1 MLNSLRYFIAGRY
14 IRSRNSHSMIN
25 HISRVSIVA
34 MAMPVAAIIVLMA
47 VFNGLESKVRALYN
61 AIDADITITAKEGTT
76 FIIDSAK
83 IEALREMKGVAAL
96 TLSLEQ
102 GAMAEAEGHRSIVQ
116 LKGVDT
122 LYDATIPISQ
132 QMLSGTMLTQR
143 NGKDYIVAS
152 MGVMQELGLGQ
163 GSIGEQMSIYT
174 INRNRFSTLLPV
186 GGYSRLDAP
195 IAGVFALDEDN
206 NSLLFTSLR
215 AAQQLL
221 NYPNRASA
229 IELRLDNGH
238 TADDA
243 AERIE
248 ALMGDEMRVL
258 TRYESN
264 SIYRLMALEKW
275 GIFAVAALV
284 MVIASMSI
292 VGTLIMVIIDKRDDI
307 ATLRTLGLTPHA
319 IRQIF
324 TAEGYLMTLISLAIG
339 LAIGLLLTLAQ
350 QHLGLIRLNATAIGI
365 DAYPVELQWGDV
377 AATIMA
383 YVAVAVTMV
392 NLTIRAMVYK

>member
-1 MLNSLRYFIAGRY
+1 
-14 IRSRNSHSMIN
+14 MIN

-83 IEALREMKGVAAL
+83 IEALREMEGVAAL

-102 GAMAEAEGHRSIVQ
+102 GAMVEAEGHRSIVQ

-152 MGVMQELGLGQ
+152 MGVMQKLGLGQ
-163 GSIGEQMSIYT
+163 GSIGEHMSIYT

-221 NYPNRASA
+221 NYRASA

-248 ALMGDEMRVL
+248 ALMGDGMRVL

-392 NLTIRAMVYK
+392 NLTIRAMVGK

>member
-1 MLNSLRYFIAGRY
+1 
-14 IRSRNSHSMIN
+14 
-25 HISRVSIVA
+25 

-47 VFNGLESKVRALYN
+47 VFNGLESKVRTLYN

-83 IEALREMKGVAAL
+83 IEALREMEGVAAL

-238 TADDA
+238 A

-248 ALMGDEMRVL
+248 ALMGEGMRVL

-392 NLTIRAMVYK
+392 NLTIRAMVSK

>member
-1 MLNSLRYFIAGRY
+1 M
-14 IRSRNSHSMIN
+14 
-25 HISRVSIVA
+25 
-34 MAMPVAAIIVLMA
+34 
-47 VFNGLESKVRALYN
+47 
-61 AIDADITITAKEGTT
+61 
-76 FIIDSAK
+76 
-83 IEALREMKGVAAL
+83 
-96 TLSLEQ
+96 
-102 GAMAEAEGHRSIVQ
+102 
-116 LKGVDT
+116 
-122 LYDATIPISQ
+122 
-132 QMLSGTMLTQR
+132 
-143 NGKDYIVAS
+143 
-152 MGVMQELGLGQ
+152 
-163 GSIGEQMSIYT
+163 
-174 INRNRFSTLLPV
+174 
-186 GGYSRLDAP
+186 
-195 IAGVFALDEDN
+195 
-206 NSLLFTSLR
+206 
-215 AAQQLL
+215 L

-229 IELRLDNGH
+229 IELRLANGH

-248 ALMGDEMRVL
+248 ALMGDGMRVL

-292 VGTLIMVIIDKRDDI
+292 VGTLIMVIIDKRDDL

-365 DAYPVELQWGDV
+365 DAYPVELQWGEV

-392 NLTIRAMVYK
+392 NLTIRAMVSKLFKITRDKLSFPPCGSA